1 VINGL
6 DEKIYR
12 PWQISTIIFEKV
24 IMNFEINPIS
34 IMKDLVLEDIQGKYK
49 KNKIRGLYNLFSK
62 VL

>member
-1 VINGL
+1 MINGL
-6 DEKIYR
+6 DGKIYR
-12 PWQISTIIFEKV
+12 LRQISTIIFEKM

-49 KNKIRGLYNLFSK
+49 KSKIRGLYNLFSK